1 MSVSNIPVTPPVYPA
16 NLMIDYPDRKL
27 NRLTSFF
34 RIFAAIP
41 ICIIIGLISNGVF
54 TWGDNSEGWQ
64 TVLTAGGILF
74 LPLVLMILFRAKYP
88 KWWFDWNLA
97 FTRFSYRVSAYV
109 LLLRDEYPST
119 DEEQAVH
126 LELVYPDAQTQL
138 GRGWP
143 LVKWFLAIPHYI
155 VLLFLAI
162 ALFGVWI
169 ITWFAVLFTGR
180 YPRGLFDFTSGVLR
194 WGLRV
199 EAYAFLL
206 ITDKYPPFSLE
217 A

>member
-1 MSVSNIPVTPPVYPA
+1 MTTANLTSSISQYFPVT
-16 NLMIDYPDRKL
+16 LTIDYPDRKL

-34 RIFAAIP
+34 RIFAVIP
-41 ICIIIGLISNGVF
+41 IAIIIGLMTNGTL
-54 TWGDNSEGWQ
+54 TWGTHVWR
-64 TVLTAGGILF
+64 TTMTAGGLLF
-74 LPLVLMILFRAKYP
+74 LPLILMILFRAKYP

-97 FTRFSYRVSAYV
+97 FTRFSYRVSSYI

-126 LELVYPDAQTQL
+126 LDIVYPDGKTQL

-155 VLLFLAI
+155 VLSFLSVAVFV
-162 ALFGVWI
+162 LWI
-169 ITWFAVLFTGR
+169 IAWFAVLFTGR
-180 YPRGLFDFTSGVLR
+180 YPRYMFDFTIGVLR
-194 WGLRV
+194 WALRV

-206 ITDKYPPFSLE
+206 TTDKYPPFSLE
-217 A
+217 S